1 MAIERQTKVGVP
13 AEPSLEKTS
22 TFLNEVWTELKKT
35 TWPTKQEA
43 LRLTYVVIGV
53 ICVLGVYM
61 WGLDALMNALVT
73 RFVHH

>member
-1 MAIERQTKVGVP
+1 MAIERQTKVGTP

-22 TFLNEVWTELKKT
+22 NFLKEVQTELKKT

-43 LRLTYVVIGV
+43 LRLTYVVIAV
-53 ICVLGVYM
+53 ICVLGLYM
-61 WGLDALMNALVT
+61 WGLDMILNVLIN